1 MQIYLALAL
10 LFIFFFISDGPKVPL
25 YFFFT
30 TIIFEL
36 STIIFYIKSNVM
48 PFSAFKLKKTY
59 WQKTIWPPTLKG
71 LKEQY
76 VLEMSPWKT
85 KITDG
90 CHIDLNHSVKHSL
103 WPGKC
108 FQKGRYVRKAP
119 SWQGGC
125 SISVKKQYPVSYYL
139 ETFWISLQFLQVAL
153 FGTCHSY

>member
-1 MQIYLALAL
+1 MINAD
-10 LFIFFFISDGPKVPL
+10 LFGISLTIFYFFFISDGPEVPF

-59 WQKTIWPPTLKG
+59 WQKTIWPPALKG
-71 LKEQY
+71 LEEQY

-108 FQKGRYVRKAP
+108 FQKGRYVRKGRLPAGREVVP
-119 SWQGGC
+119 
-125 SISVKKQYPVSYYL
+125 YL
-139 ETFWISLQFLQVAL
+139 LRSSTLFPITWKRFGFLSS
-153 FGTCHSY
+153 FSR